1 MSISYHGIVG
11 YGSGRVS
18 LPSVDTWGNN
28 MNILRDPPKSIFTR
42 KIDKVSETSEI
53 TQMIQDSGDRAC
65 EAINVY
71 ARGVNPMVS
80 VSYDNYGNNGGQR
93 SGNLSQQGLNVN
105 GGSGRQAYLP
115 YRIMDK
121 GAFRPPIK
129 DQRDLLPLSRLP
141 RVWTSSFSQPGFA
154 DFSKKAMCPS
164 DIGEDYRGVKSTEQ
178 MLKGCVRPTATYQ
191 IETPVLENYEV
202 KYVIKNPVSVPAF
215 SGIQPNAKFNGEVGQ
230 PVKEIQTPLRTEL
243 NINNVGD
250 YKKEVDTSNFST
262 EKYTHEVLYSDVNA
276 NMSQNRGTASADQ
289 SNFSGEKYI
298 QEVLRSDVNANMS
311 QNRGTT
317 SIDELYGVDTENR
330 TKKIHNVNYDTVQTG
345 YEKYEYIHSDIDL
358 ERVLPY
364 HEARTNIGHNIHKK
378 TENQVTERTYVQNRP
393 TPEVFSNVGRDIQSV
408 DNISSRRYNL
418 RPTITAGSM
427 EAVPTMPTLYRE
439 NNLEGFDIQ
448 KSRMRQNIYEMQQD
462 RNLSLGNIPYSVP
475 EIAV

>member
-18 LPSVDTWGNN
+18 LPSVDTWENN

-105 GGSGRQAYLP
+105 GGSAKQAYLP

-141 RVWTSSFSQPGFA
+141 RVWTSSFTQPGFA
-154 DFSKKAMCPS
+154 DFSKKAMCPA
-164 DIGEDYRGVKSTEQ
+164 DVGEDYRGVKTTEQ
-178 MLKGCVRPTATYQ
+178 LLRGCVRPTVTYQ
-191 IETPVLENYEV
+191 IETPVIENYEV
-202 KYVIKNPVSVPAF
+202 KYVIKNPVTVPAF

-230 PVKEIQTPLRTEL
+230 PVKEIQNPLKPEL
-243 NINNVGD
+243 NINQTGQ
-250 YKKEVDTSNFST
+250 YKKDVDQSTFAT
-262 EKYTHEVLYSDVNA
+262 EKYT
-276 NMSQNRGTASADQ
+276 
-289 SNFSGEKYI
+289 
-298 QEVLRSDVNANMS
+298 QEVLHSNVNSNIS
-311 QNRGTT
+311 QNIGTT
-317 SIDELYGVDTENR
+317 SIDELYNVDTQNR
-330 TKKIHNVNYDTVQTG
+330 TKDIHNVQYNTIQTS
-345 YEKYEYIHSDIDL
+345 YEKHDYIHKEKDL

-364 HEARTNIGHNIHKK
+364 HEARTNIGRNIHKK
-378 TENQVTERTYVQNRP
+378 TENQISERTYVQNRP
-393 TPEVFSNVGRDIQSV
+393 TPEVTSNIGRDVQNI
-408 DNISSRRYNL
+408 DNISSRNYNL
-418 RPTITAGSM
+418 RPTINAGSM
-427 EAVPTMPTLYRE
+427 EAIPTMPTVYRE
-439 NNLEGFDIQ
+439 NNLESFDSQ
-448 KSRMRQNIYEMQQD
+448 KSKMRQSIYEMQQD
-462 RNLSLGNIPYSVP
+462 RNLSLGNIPYKMQEISV
-475 EIAV
+475 

>member
-18 LPSVDTWGNN
+18 LPSVDTWGTN
-28 MNILRDPPKSIFTR
+28 MNILRDPHKSIFTR
-42 KIDKVSETSEI
+42 KIDKVGDTSEL

-105 GGSGRQAYLP
+105 GGSGKQAYLP

-121 GAFRPPIK
+121 GAFRPPIR

-164 DIGEDYRGVKSTEQ
+164 DIGEDYRGVKSTDQ
-178 MLKGCVRPTATYQ
+178 MLRGCVRPTATYQ
-191 IETPVLENYEV
+191 IETPFVENYKV
-202 KYVIKNPVSVPAF
+202 KYVIKNPLSIPAF
-215 SGIQPNAKFNGEVGQ
+215 SGIQPNAKFNGEVGK

-250 YKKEVDTSNFST
+250 YKKDVDTSNFST
-262 EKYTHEVLYSDVNA
+262 EKYTHEVLHSDVNS
-276 NMSQNRGTASADQ
+276 NMYQNRA
-289 SNFSGEKYI
+289 
-298 QEVLRSDVNANMS
+298 
-311 QNRGTT
+311 TT
-317 SIDELYGVDTENR
+317 SIDELYGVDTKNR
-330 TKKIHNVNYDTVQTG
+330 TKKIHNVHYDTIQTG
-345 YEKYEYIHSDIDL
+345 YEKYDYIHSDIDL

-427 EAVPTMPTLYRE
+427 EAIPTMPTLYRE
-439 NNLEGFDIQ
+439 NNLTGFDMH
-448 KSRMRQNIYEMQQD
+448 KSRLKQNIYEMQQD
-462 RNLSLGNIPYSVP
+462 RNLSIGNIPYIVP
-475 EIAV
+475 EIPV